1 MVAGG
6 GLMSRLMF
14 RLEDHF
20 YAMAEQ
26 RTGCLASALWRRIS
40 NFFAFAGDVLNATAL
55 RPRFFLE
62 DPAAPCDTH
71 SV

>member
-1 MVAGG
+1 
-6 GLMSRLMF
+6 MSRLMF

-26 RTGCLASALWRRIS
+26 HPGGFASALWRRIS
-40 NFFAFAGDVLNATAL
+40 NLFAFAGDVLNATVV

-62 DPAAPCDTH
+62 DPGTPCDPH
-71 SV
+71 GA